1 MIKIIII
8 DDHKLFSDGLA
19 KLLETDADFQVIT
32 QIFDSRNAISEL
44 QKTQADVLL
53 IDFKMPYIN
62 GLELSRLILER
73 NQNQKILILSMY
85 DEERFIKEFKEA
97 GVRGYLIKTAAL
109 EEVKKAIIDIQNNQ
123 LVFEKLQIENNNPYN
138 EDDFLKK
145 LSLSPREKEVV
156 KLMKQGQNTRQI
168 ADNLNISYYTAETHR
183 KNIYTKLGIK
193 GGERSLL
200 NQLYQDL
207 D

>member
-19 KLLETDADFQVIT
+19 KLLETDAEFQVIT

-44 QKTQADVLL
+44 QKTHADVLL